1 MRVVLPLVLA
11 VAATAP
17 FEAAPSLRSAATST
31 RRSPAATVSRAP
43 YDGPPAANVS
53 VAVTLD
59 LQAAKALL
67 DLLSA
72 SQFDPERAK
81 ELEALPAVAT
91 AIRESTRGADVFE
104 KDLASAWDEK
114 ARPTLFD
121 FHQIRDERGRW
132 KTLVAAIEAR
142 QGELARLASDRARAL
157 MPNDRRVAVEETI
170 SLTFGL
176 PGRADHVAVPSA
188 DGSNWSVVLDV
199 ARALADEPS
208 ADAADQLRHLSRLM
222 AAQAFLRVWA
232 EYRTASPAWQ
242 KRDASL
248 GQLEPLLRRVAEAGP
263 IAIYN
268 VDENF
273 FPLAVWLKQPMKD
286 SIDELNRY
294 ADRLTAT
301 GGDLDARMEIAAE
314 IQKPAFTA
322 DLAGPSGAFLAD
334 GIVEGVGVDGYRA
347 ALAAGPRAFFE
358 AYDRASQK
366 KGGGLVP
373 LSKAIRQQLAAG
385 SAPHR
390 R

>member
-1 MRVVLPLVLA
+1 
-11 VAATAP
+11 
-17 FEAAPSLRSAATST
+17 
-31 RRSPAATVSRAP
+31 
-43 YDGPPAANVS
+43 
-53 VAVTLD
+53 
-59 LQAAKALL
+59 
-67 DLLSA
+67 
-72 SQFDPERAK
+72 
-81 ELEALPAVAT
+81 
-91 AIRESTRGADVFE
+91 
-104 KDLASAWDEK
+104 
-114 ARPTLFD
+114 
-121 FHQIRDERGRW
+121 
-132 KTLVAAIEAR
+132 
-142 QGELARLASDRARAL
+142 
-157 MPNDRRVAVEETI
+157 
-170 SLTFGL
+170 
-176 PGRADHVAVPSA
+176 
-188 DGSNWSVVLDV
+188 
-199 ARALADEPS
+199 
-208 ADAADQLRHLSRLM
+208 M

-263 IAIYN
+263 VAIYN

-334 GIVEGVGVDGYRA
+334 GIVEGAGVDGYRA

-385 SAPHR
+385 TAPHR